1 MLQLNIENIR
11 LINFRNY
18 LNLNISLNRKI
29 NVLIGQNAQG
39 KTNFLEAIYLC
50 ATGKSFRTNSDKD
63 MINFHKDAGYVGALL
78 NVDSFQK
85 FIEVKLEKN
94 NPKTIRINKNPL
106 ESNKELNSGLNVVVF
121 SPDDLSLVKEGP
133 FIRRDFL
140 NKEISQIKPLYN
152 YNLKRY
158 ERILYQRNNILK
170 SNKATSEKLAL
181 LDIFDIQMA
190 KYGAFIIRERNNY
203 ISDLSKIANVVHKNV
218 TRSRE
223 DIELY
228 YSTNIEIYDDLNH
241 LEREYLKELKASVSK
256 DILNRSTSVG
266 PHRDDM
272 KIIVNNNELR
282 VFGSQGQQRTAVLS
296 IKLSEVELIKKE
308 RGSYPILLLDDVFSE
323 LDMSRRKYLIRS
335 LKNIQTIITVTDVM
349 DLGELEEIDKTIFKV
364 DNGFLKKEGI

>member
-1 MLQLNIENIR
+1 MNIENIR

-18 LNLNISLNRKI
+18 LNLNIGLNSKI
-29 NVLIGQNAQG
+29 NLLIGQNAQG

-63 MINFHKDAGYVGALL
+63 MINFHKEAGYVGALL
-78 NVDSFQK
+78 NVDNFQK

-106 ESNKELNSGLNVVVF
+106 ENNKELNSGLNVVVF

-133 FIRRDFL
+133 FIRRGFL
-140 NKEISQIKPLYN
+140 NREISQIKPLYT

-170 SNKATSEKLAL
+170 SNKSDGEKIAL
-181 LDIFDIQMA
+181 LDVFDVQMA
-190 KYGAFIIRERNNY
+190 NYGAFIIRERDNY
-203 ISDLSKIANVVHKNV
+203 IRNLSKITNIVHKNV
-218 TRSRE
+218 TRSKE
-223 DIELY
+223 DIELSY
-228 YSTNIEIYDDLNH
+228 ASNVEIYNDLSH
-241 LEREYLKELKASVSK
+241 LEREYLKTLKENLSR

-272 KIIVNNNELR
+272 KIIVNNKELR
-282 VFGSQGQQRTAVLS
+282 TFGSQGQQRTAVLS

-323 LDMSRRKYLIRS
+323 LDISRRKYLIRS
-335 LKNIQTIITVTDVM
+335 LKNIQTIITVTDAM
-349 DLGELEEIDKTIFKV
+349 DLGELEEIDKTIFTV
-364 DNGFLKKEGI
+364 DNGFLKKEGS